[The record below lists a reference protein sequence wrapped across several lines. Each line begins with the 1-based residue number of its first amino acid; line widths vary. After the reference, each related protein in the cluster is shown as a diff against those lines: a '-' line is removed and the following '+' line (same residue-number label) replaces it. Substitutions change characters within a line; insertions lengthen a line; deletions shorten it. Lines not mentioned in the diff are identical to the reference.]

1 MLIKKF
7 LLTILVFLVPFLMH
21 AQVTTSSITG
31 AVKKA
36 AGEALE
42 GATISATHTP
52 SGTKYS
58 TISRSGGR
66 FNITNMQVG
75 GPYDITV
82 TYVGLQPQRFSDIYL
97 RLSESFV
104 LDATM
109 QPSSTALAD
118 VVVSTTG
125 RNSILNANRTGAV
138 TNIGRREIERLPTI
152 SRSIND
158 MSRLTPQA
166 NGQAV
171 GGGNYRQNQI
181 TVDGAEFNNAFG
193 IGGNLPAG
201 GSPISLDAL
210 EEISVNITP
219 FDVRQSGFIG
229 SALNAVTRA
238 GTNNFSGSAYTFFRT
253 DKQQGNQVGKDQFTT
268 QRRDYKQYGARIG
281 GPIIKNKLFFFLNYE
296 NEKDVRP
303 GQEKFAAT
311 PGAGFGSAA
320 NIARP
325 TAAELDMISAYLKT
339 KYEYETGPY
348 QGYDFE
354 DTRVKYLARVDWN
367 ISDNHRFNVRY
378 SHVDSKTPSF
388 VSTSFGSTGIT
399 GAVGNRQDIQALH
412 FKNSN
417 YFQENNFYSF
427 AAELNSKLGKFSNS
441 LRFSRNRQNEPRST
455 ESSLFPFVD
464 ILKGDRTFTS
474 FGYEPFSF
482 GNLRDVKISSVVD
495 NLVWTSGKNT
505 FTAGAQADFT
515 NTKNGFQPL
524 GASYYRFA
532 SWEDFVNGV
541 KPLDF
546 TQTYSL
552 LPGFEQAY
560 PSFKFAQYSVYGQ
573 DEIAVNTKLRL
584 TVGLRADLTTYPNV
598 TEVKTNPLVAALTFE
613 NGVKINTGKL
623 PKPAINWAPRVGF
636 NWDVKGDR
644 SFQIRGGTGIFTG
657 RVPFVWIVGQSGNSG
672 MLQVT
677 QNYNGQASTPG
688 PFNPD
693 PAAYRPATVPQA
705 GTIIPSTV
713 TSFSENFKNPQTWKT
728 TLGFDKRLPGG
739 FIGSLEAIYNRD
751 IRVAYSRNVNLVNPV
766 PLSVSGY
773 PDNRLFYPNAFNQRY
788 INPLTSAIRSTTNP
802 NPSTAVPNGD
812 VRGTQS
818 FTSIVTDNENQGHYY
833 SITARLEKQFTRG
846 LFGQVAYTFSDAESL
861 YEGAGDQPVNTWNL
875 IPSVNG
881 PNFPSL
887 GRPNFVVP
895 HRVIVSLS
903 YRKEFLKHLG
913 TTLSLFYEGSNQ
925 GRFSYLYGGD
935 FNRDGANND
944 LIYIPR
950 DATEITFAPLTVGSG
965 ASAVT
970 YTPQQQSDYF
980 FKYIEQDKYLRKHK
994 GEYAERN
1001 GGLLP
1006 WRNQVDVR
1014 FLQDV
1019 FTTIGGKRNT
1029 LQFSIDIF
1037 NFGNMLNSSWGAVQT
1052 TNASNGQILV
1062 PVNTSSLAPGGTTK
1076 PTFRLATDISGP
1088 VTSTFRNVLGL
1099 SSTYYM
1105 QFGLRYIFN

>member
-1 MLIKKF
+1 MRIKRI
-7 LLTILVFLVPFLMH
+7 LLTILVLVPFLMY

-31 AVKKA
+31 TVKQA
-36 AGEALE
+36 AGEALT

-58 TISRSGGR
+58 TSSQAGGR
-66 FNITNMQVG
+66 FNISNMQVG
-75 GPYDITV
+75 GPYEVTI
-82 TYVGLQPQRFSDIYL
+82 TYVGLQPARFNDIYL

-109 QPSSTALAD
+109 QTSTTALAE

-125 RNSILNANRTGAV
+125 RSSILNANRTGAV

-152 SRSIND
+152 SRNIND
-158 MSRLTPQA
+158 LSRLTPQA
-166 NGQAV
+166 NGQSV

-253 DKQQGNQVGKDQFTT
+253 DKQQGNQVGKDEFIK

-296 NEKDVRP
+296 NEKDIRP
-303 GQEKFAAT
+303 GQQKFAAT
-311 PGAGFGSAA
+311 PATPFTGTG

-325 TAAELDMISAYLKT
+325 TAAELDMISGYLKT
-339 KYEYETGPY
+339 KYDYETGPY

-367 ISDNHRFNVRY
+367 INTNHRLNVRY

-388 VSTSFGSTGIT
+388 VSSSLGSTNINN
-399 GAVGNRQDIQALH
+399 AVGNRGDIQALH

-427 AAELNSKLGKFSNS
+427 AVELNSKLFGKFSNT
-441 LRFSRNRQNEPRST
+441 LRYSKNRQNEPRST
-455 ESSLFPFVD
+455 ESSIFPFVD
-464 ILKGDRTFTS
+464 ILKADRILTS

-482 GNLRDVKISSVVD
+482 GNLRDVKISSIVD

-505 FTAGAQADFT
+505 FTTGFQADFT
-515 NTKNGFQPL
+515 DTKNGFQPL

-532 SWEDFVNGV
+532 SWEDFVNGI

-552 LPGFEQAY
+552 LPNFQQAY
-560 PSFKFAQYSVYGQ
+560 PSFKFAQYSLFGQ
-573 DEIAVNTKLRL
+573 DEIAISSKFRL
-584 TVGLRADLTTYPNV
+584 TVGLRADLTTYPDV
-598 TEVKTNPLVAALTFE
+598 TEVKTNPLVAALNFE

-623 PKPAINWAPRVGF
+623 PRPAINWAPRLGF

-644 SFQIRGGTGIFTG
+644 SLQVRGGTGIFTG

-677 QNYNGQASTPG
+677 ENYNGQTNTPG

-693 PAAYRPATVPQA
+693 PAAYRPANVPQA
-705 GTIIPSTV
+705 GTVIPSTV
-713 TSFSENFKNPQTWKT
+713 TAFSENFKNPQTWKT
-728 TLGFDKRLPGG
+728 TLGIDKRLPGG
-739 FIGSLEAIYNRD
+739 LIGSLEAIYNRD
-751 IRVAYSRNVNLVNPV
+751 IRVAYSRNVNLVNPKE
-766 PLSVSGY
+766 LNVSGY
-773 PDNRLFYPNAFNQRY
+773 PDSRLFYPQFNTERY
-788 INPLTSAIRSTTNP
+788 LNPLISGKAVAPGTRRNP
-802 NPSTAVPNGD
+802 NAALTSSNDA
-812 VRGTQS
+812 S
-818 FTSIVTDNENQGHYY
+818 AFTSIVTGNEYRGYYY

-846 LFGQVAYTFSDAESL
+846 FFGQVAYTFSDAKNL
-861 YEGAGDQPVNTWNL
+861 YEGSGDQPVNTWNL

-881 PNFPSL
+881 PNSPSL
-887 GRPNFVVP
+887 GTPNFIVP
-895 HRVIVSLS
+895 HRFIVSLS

-944 LIYIPR
+944 LIYIPK
-950 DATEITFAPLTVGSG
+950 DASEITFAPLTVGSG
-965 ASAVT
+965 TSAVT
-970 YTPQQQSDYF
+970 YTPEQQSDRF
-980 FKYIEQDKYLRKHK
+980 FSYIEQDKYLRKHK

-1014 FLQDV
+1014 FLQDI
-1019 FTTIGGKRNT
+1019 FTTVGGKRNT

-1037 NFGNMLNSSWGAVQT
+1037 NFGNMLNSNWGIVQT
-1052 TNASNGQILV
+1052 TNAPNGQILV
-1062 PVNTSSLAPGGTTK
+1062 PTNTSSLVPGGSTK
-1076 PTFRLATDISGP
+1076 PTFRLATDVVAPGA
-1088 VTSTFRNVLGL
+1088 STFRNILGL